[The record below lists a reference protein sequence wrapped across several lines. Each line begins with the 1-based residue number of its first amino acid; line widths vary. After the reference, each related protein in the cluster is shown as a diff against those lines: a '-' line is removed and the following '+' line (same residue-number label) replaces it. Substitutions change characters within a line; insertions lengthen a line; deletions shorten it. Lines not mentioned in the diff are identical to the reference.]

1 MANRHPDHDEPIFK
15 TAEPLF
21 ASDHE
26 LRIVLWNDA
35 AEALLGYAAEEVLGV
50 PCFEVMGCKRTS
62 NGVDCHANCT
72 GIPRKQRQDL
82 APAHERTVRSKSGE
96 PVPVSMTT
104 ILVPSRTREGAVLVH
119 LVRDLRREKEIEAL
133 LRSVA
138 AGAAKLS
145 LGDAGHGRPKAPR
158 PLSDPA
164 ITSREREVL
173 RFLAQGASTETIAA
187 RLGIGHRTAR
197 NHIQH
202 ILSKLQVHSRL
213 EAVTYALTHG
223 LV

>member
-1 MANRHPDHDEPIFK
+1 MVNRLDQDAPVFK
-15 TAEPLF
+15 TADPLF

-26 LRIVLWNDA
+26 LRIVLWNEA
-35 AEALLGYAAEEVLGV
+35 AEALLGYTAEEVLGV
-50 PCFEVMGCKRTS
+50 PCFEVIGCKRTS
-62 NGVDCHANCT
+62 NGVDCHGNCM

-82 APAHERTVRSKSGE
+82 APADERTIRSKSGE
-96 PVPVSMTT
+96 TVPASVTT
-104 ILVPSRTREGAVLVH
+104 ILVPSRTRESAVLVH
-119 LVRDLRREKEIEAL
+119 LVRDLRREKQMEAL

-138 AGAAKLS
+138 AGAARLS
-145 LGDAGHGRPKAPR
+145 LGEAGHGRPRAPR
-158 PLSDPA
+158 PLSDAA

-173 RFLAQGASTETIAA
+173 RLLAQGASTETIAA